1 MIGLYLGFIHGAMAA
16 TFYLDSDGDGFGDP
30 NADADFVTAPAG
42 SDPAASEF
50 TDLRFWIEDL
60 TNGDRAFKDTTFNG
74 DDR

>member
-1 MIGLYLGFIHGAMAA
+1 LLQRV
-16 TFYLDSDGDGFGDP
+16 
-30 NADADFVTAPAG
+30 FVTAPAG
-42 SDPAASEF
+42 SDPATAEF